1 MGREILGTLSDEKII
16 DQVCKNAGVSY
27 ADAKKALEILT
38 VALGSREAALK
49 ALANAGSNIGA
60 ILNSGGATSSSP
72 SLNSSS
78 KTTPAKKTSSQSSS
92 SAKKHVSTINRQE
105 VVESYR
111 SEKASWI
118 VKFFMTIFG
127 GPEKEKSQTDN
138 QNLKKN
144 SASTPEQPKPVAK
157 PAPAPKAPT
166 APKKEVKKESD
177 KSNYDIRSVQRK
189 EILAELEYE
198 QFKLTNFLQIV
209 LKVLRIQ
216 KVALTSYARF
226 GVGMMGVGAVELL
239 KSTRQFGEDAHK
251 ALIVSLMILL
261 GLDKDSA
268 EEFYTKIDEYQL
280 DRQNSYMIQVGTDGL
295 QIYLNEPNSP
305 SLVTLIQT
313 SIQKWLSPNNETT
326 TNTGIITVMFT
337 DIVNSTS
344 TTHKFGD
351 QAAQEMVRVHNAI
364 VRRALMAYNGKEVKH
379 TGDGIMASFI
389 WTTNAI
395 DATISIQKAILKYN
409 AGNPKIPLH
418 VRIGL
423 NSGEPIVE
431 DEDLFG
437 STVQMSA
444 RVCAQANAEQIFVSN
459 VVKELATSKSFT
471 FEDRGLFSLKG
482 IQGEQRLFEVIW
494 NDKKEDSSEQEND
507 VEPEKEEKTEASDK
521 KEEKLS
527 KVLPEMY

>member
-1 MGREILGTLSDEKII
+1 MGKDVLGALSNEKIL
-16 DQVCKNAGVSY
+16 DQVCKKANISRAE
-27 ADAKKALEILT
+27 AKKALEILT
-38 VALGSREAALK
+38 IALGGRDAAHK
-49 ALANAGSNIGA
+49 ALINAGANVGA
-60 ILNSGGATSSSP
+60 IINGGGAATAATSSAPTKKST
-72 SLNSSS
+72 SKNSSS
-78 KTTPAKKTSSQSSS
+78 SNSQSNNSN
-92 SAKKHVSTINRQE
+92 KTRLSTLDRQE
-105 VVESYR
+105 IVDSYR
-111 SEKASWI
+111 SEKAGWF
-118 VKFFMTIFG
+118 VKFFMKIFG
-127 GPEKEKSQTDN
+127 GEEKKATPQKTENT
-138 QNLKKN
+138 LKKN
-144 SASTPEQPKPVAK
+144 SANTPEPQKTVEK
-157 PAPAPKAPT
+157 PAPAPKAPA
-166 APKKEVKKESD
+166 APKKEEKKKSD
-177 KSNYDIRSVQRK
+177 KSDYDIRSVQRK

-216 KVALTSYARF
+216 KVALTSYTRF

-261 GLDKDSA
+261 GLDEDSA
-268 EEFYTKIDEYQL
+268 EEFYTKMDEYQL

-431 DEDLFG
+431 DDDLFG

-482 IQGEQRLFEVIW
+482 IQGKQRLFEVIW

-507 VEPEKEEKTEASDK
+507 VEPEKEEK
-521 KEEKLS
+521 LS